1 MDVKTDSHQ
10 KMHRGIRNSNIELF
24 RIISML
30 VIVAH
35 HYVAN
40 SGVINEIVGITEP
53 QLKDYFLLIWG
64 WGGKTGINCFVLITG
79 YFMCKSQITAEKF
92 IKLLAE
98 VEFYNILQH
107 YYLCRVLPDR
117 IHDIRMESFFGWNHP
132 VQIDLGWLY
141 AVFPAVLSSD
151 PVFEQAYFCPDGKG
165 TPTAAGMVSDSLHI
179 DPIAGWLDGF
189 QLYHMVQCDLS
200 CGSISP
206 VVSQELV

>member
-98 VEFYNILQH
+98 VEFYNI
-107 YYLCRVLPDR
+107 
-117 IHDIRMESFFGWNHP
+117 II
-132 VQIDLGWLY
+132 Y
-141 AVFPAVLSSD
+141 AVFCLTGYTTFAWKAFLDRIILFKSISD
-151 PVFEQAYFCPDGKG
+151 GFTPCFLLFYLLIPFEQAYFCPDGKG
-165 TPTAAGMVSDSLHI
+165 TPTAAGMVSGSLHI

-200 CGSISP
+200 CGSVSP
-206 VVSQELV
+206 LVSKGLV